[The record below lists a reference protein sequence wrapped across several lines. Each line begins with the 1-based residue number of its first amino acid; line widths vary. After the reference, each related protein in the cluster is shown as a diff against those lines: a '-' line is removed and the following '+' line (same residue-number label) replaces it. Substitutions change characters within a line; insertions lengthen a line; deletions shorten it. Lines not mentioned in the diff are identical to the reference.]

1 MLLQLQRQ
9 ALLSQK
15 DLSGT
20 EDMKTQQ
27 SSNMEDRTQLQM
39 HQSRIKFIIQKSR
52 RHDLNRLKKWF

>member
-27 SSNMEDRTQLQM
+27 SSNKEDRTQLQM

-52 RHDLNRLKKWF
+52 RHDLNRLKKGF